1 MMKKIGGYLFYLLGS
16 LLALGVIFGSIPK
29 VFTSFLTKE
38 FTYIFGQLLGLF
50 FTTIIIYTLFKYGR
64 KWTRKQALTK
74 TSI

>member
-38 FTYIFGQLLGLF
+38 FTYILGQLLGLF

>member
-38 FTYIFGQLLGLF
+38 FTYILGQLLGLF
-50 FTTIIIYTLFKYGR
+50 FTTFIIYTLFKYGR
-64 KWTRKQALTK
+64 KWTRKQAPTK
-74 TSI
+74 ISI